1 MDKVGFHYRPDSDHY
16 SEKDLAL
23 WLPKLKELEASWVV
37 LLAPISQSIPES
49 FLASLKSEN
58 IEPVLHFPFMMEA
71 IPPIEEMILLL
82 ESYQKQGV
90 KYVILFDRPNQQDGW
105 RSEVW
110 AQSDITERFLDGFLP
125 LAEAAVAVGLVPV
138 FPPLEPGGDY
148 WDTTF
153 LRGSLDGLKRRASSP
168 LLDRIILSAY
178 AGLNGKPISW
188 GRGGPQSWPE
198 AQPYFTPESSE
209 DQMGFRIA
217 EWYLTLSET
226 ILEKK
231 LPILLLGIRGPVSE
245 GTDRY
250 RTLLDSARLIS
261 RQEVEGVETLPEQV
275 LGGAFW
281 VLSGGENCCAAEH
294 HWFGQGGDPN
304 PIVAEFLKK
313 DQTQAV
319 TKSSD
324 NSSISHY
331 LLLPSF
337 EWGVADWHLN
347 VTRPFIKRHRPTV
360 GFSLD
365 EAFQAQQV
373 TVVGGEEHFSEK
385 DLSRLRHQ
393 GCLVRRI
400 EGDGPKIASELAA
413 I

>member
-1 MDKVGFHYRPDSDHY
+1 MDKVGFHYRPDADHY
-16 SEKDLAL
+16 SEKDLVL

-37 LLAPISQSIPES
+37 LQAPISGAVPET
-49 FLASLKSEN
+49 FLAALKSEK
-58 IEPVLHFPFMMEA
+58 IEPVLHFPLMMQE
-71 IPPIEEMILLL
+71 IPLIEEMLLL
-82 ESYQKQGV
+82 FESYQKQGV

-105 RSEVW
+105 RPEVW
-110 AQSDITERFLDGFLP
+110 SQSDITERFLDGFLP
-125 LAEAAVAVGLVPV
+125 IAEAAVAVGLVPV

-153 LRGSLDGLKRRASSP
+153 LRGALDGIKRRASAP
-168 LLDRIILSAY
+168 LQERIILSAY
-178 AGLNGKPISW
+178 AGLNGKPLSW

-209 DQMGFRIA
+209 DQLGFRIA

-226 ILEKK
+226 ILERK

-250 RTLLDSARLIS
+250 RTLLEGARLIS
-261 RQEVEGVETLPEQV
+261 RQEVEGSEPLPEQV
-275 LGGAFW
+275 IGGAFW
-281 VLSGGENCCAAEH
+281 VLSGGDDCCAPEH
-294 HWFGQGGDPN
+294 HWYGQGGDPN
-304 PIVAEFLKK
+304 PIVAEFLNK
-313 DQTQAV
+313 DQTQASP
-319 TKSSD
+319 KMAG

-337 EWGVADWHLN
+337 EWGVADWHLK
-347 VTRPFIKRHRPTV
+347 VTRTFIKRHRPTV

-400 EGDGPKIASELAA
+400 DGDGPKIASELAA
-413 I
+413 L